1 MRGLQRLVLASVF
14 IATLALAGAMVVVL
28 GGAGEAPSPGA
39 AAAEPSTDRVISV
52 SGEGRVFIRP
62 DLAIVTLGVELSN
75 PDIAAAQRE
84 ASQRMEAVLAE
95 LKARGIPEEKIKT
108 VSYSIWVER
117 NYEQP
122 DQPITGYRVFH
133 LVEVQVQPVDRVGEI
148 IEAAV
153 AAGANSISGIS
164 FTVADPSAVIRQA
177 RELAMRDARERASHL
192 AQLAGVTLGAPVRI
206 TEGGAF
212 PPPVPVE
219 ARAGAG
225 AGPMPPGETVV
236 SVVVTVDYAI
246 Q

>member
-14 IATLALAGAMVVVL
+14 IAMLALAGAMVAVF
-28 GGAGEAPSPGA
+28 GGAGGTPSPGA
-39 AAAEPSTDRVISV
+39 AAAEPSANRVISV
-52 SGEGRVFIRP
+52 SGEGHVFIRP
-62 DLAIVTLGVELSN
+62 DLAIVTLGVELSK
-75 PDIAAAQRE
+75 PDITTAQQE
-84 ASQRMEAVLAE
+84 ASQRMAAVLAA
-95 LKARGIPEEKIKT
+95 LKARGIPEEKVKT

-133 LVEVQVQPVDRVGEI
+133 LVEAQVQPVDRVGEI

-164 FTVADPSAVIRQA
+164 FTVADPSTVIRQA
-177 RELAMRDARERASHL
+177 RELAMRDARDRASHL
-192 AQLAGVTLGAPVRI
+192 AQLAGVTLGAPIRI

-225 AGPMPPGETVV
+225 AGPVPPGETLV
-236 SVVVTVDYAI
+236 SVVVTIDYAI

>member
-1 MRGLQRLVLASVF
+1 MSGLQRLSIASLT
-14 IATLALAGAMVVVL
+14 IAALAL
-28 GGAGEAPSPGA
+28 GGALVALLGGNGVSGPAPA
-39 AAAEPSTDRVISV
+39 AAQTPGERVISV

-75 PDIAAAQRE
+75 PELATAQQE
-84 ASQRMEAVLAE
+84 ASRRMDAVLAE
-95 LKARGIPEEKIKT
+95 LQARGIPEEKIKT

-122 DQPITGYRVFH
+122 DQPITGYRIIH
-133 LVEVQVQPVDRVGEI
+133 LVEVQVQPVDRAGEI

-153 AAGANSISGIS
+153 AAGANSIPGVS
-164 FTVADPSAVIRQA
+164 FTVADPGAVLRQA
-177 RELAMRDARERASHL
+177 RELAMRDARDKASHL

-212 PPPVPVE
+212 PPPVPMPPE
-219 ARAGAG
+219 AKAGG
-225 AGPMPPGETVV
+225 AGPLPPGETTV
-236 SVVVTVDYAI
+236 SVVVTVDFAI